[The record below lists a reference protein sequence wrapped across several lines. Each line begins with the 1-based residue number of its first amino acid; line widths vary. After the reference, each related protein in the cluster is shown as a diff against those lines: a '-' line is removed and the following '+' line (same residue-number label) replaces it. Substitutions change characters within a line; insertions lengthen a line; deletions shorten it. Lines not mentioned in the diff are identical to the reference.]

1 MSDVLNLLCDYAAA
15 GAVVDRSLIAKVESE
30 IARLYAAAGA
40 SEIARLTERLEKA
53 DHRCEL
59 YRQAGAK
66 LLQAFQSRFCFVAD
80 ELEYCLKT
88 VDIEVEIEQSRTT
101 EGV

>member
-15 GAVVDRSLIAKVESE
+15 GAVVDRSLIAKVE
-30 IARLYAAAGA
+30 

-101 EGV
+101 EGE